1 MSALQIILA
10 RSLQSKGVT
19 VPPNTTGLTRIQ
31 DAMLVRMFMHE
42 PGLPLRGGYGPDD
55 VSATTGNSLVGRG
68 LAQVAKR
75 PAGGKRG
82 AYFLLTEAGRDRA
95 RTVRAKEWAGGR

>member
-1 MSALQIILA
+1 MNALQSNLA
-10 RSLQSKGVT
+10 RSLQAKGVT
-19 VPPNTTGLTRIQ
+19 VPPTTTGLTRLQ
-31 DAMLVRMFMHE
+31 DDMLVRMFMHE

-68 LAQVAKR
+68 LAMAAKR

-95 RTVRAKEWAGGR
+95 RTVRTKQWAGGR